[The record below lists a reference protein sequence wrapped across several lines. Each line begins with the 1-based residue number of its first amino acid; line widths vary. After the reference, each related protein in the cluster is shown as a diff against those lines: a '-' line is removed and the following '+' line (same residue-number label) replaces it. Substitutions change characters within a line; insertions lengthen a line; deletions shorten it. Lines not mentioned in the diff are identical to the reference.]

1 METIEIAIPQTW
13 KGLPIKLSRI
23 ITTEDNRFLNNGDIA
38 AFIQISNDPS
48 NYIKSGDLICLETD
62 SVGYDGHI
70 YMYQPLVDTKGVKHV
85 FLPISQFLERDEIVA
100 DNFSEVPIKGKM
112 LCSFRGLSEGIS
124 FLNLTKEDS
133 YD

>member
-1 METIEIAIPQTW
+1 MKTIEIAIPQTW

-62 SVGYDGHI
+62 SEGFDGHI
-70 YMYQPLVDTKGVKHV
+70 FKYEPVVDIKGVKHV
-85 FLPISQFLERDEIVA
+85 FIPISQFLERNEIVV
-100 DNFSEVPIKGKM
+100 DDLSEAPIKGKM

-124 FLNLTKEDS
+124 FLDLTKEES